1 MCLRSSLW
9 MIDGPVTDHC
19 RLTTSQSVVD
29 EMIRKMENFTKDLE
43 RIVGERTS
51 AMEDAQK
58 RADNLLSQ
66 VTICWSA

>member
-1 MCLRSSLW
+1 
-9 MIDGPVTDHC
+9 
-19 RLTTSQSVVD
+19 
-29 EMIRKMENFTKDLE
+29 MIRKMENFTKDLE

-66 VTICWSA
+66 VMYTCVCGI